1 MADLFEITGMA
12 LKSAVKGTFKNPG
25 PWLLI
30 TLMTAIIC
38 YIEGI
43 VTGTWTNV
51 SVPANSVLGIILI
64 AVAVILT
71 FIIAGAYVKTL
82 LNKTPDFK
90 EFGTT
95 LRNGFLATII
105 LLIYWIVQVLL
116 GAFLIYGV
124 STWGSTFTE
133 QTQNLIYAVG
143 IGIAWVIVVV
153 LFVLV
158 MVIGNPAGVLF
169 ARTGKFSS
177 AFNLSEISDMI
188 QAVSWNKCIF
198 GTILQTCVFGV
209 IVVAIICIGML
220 FSLVPVVGDFIGA
233 IAIGLLMPVAVAFAT
248 YFCAHLFAEAKN
260 E

>member
-30 TLMTAIIC
+30 ALMTAIIC
-38 YIEGI
+38 YIEGLLTFWTDFNI
-43 VTGTWTNV
+43 PVGTA
-51 SVPANSVLGIILI
+51 PGIILI
-64 AVAVILT
+64 VVAVLLT

-90 EFGTT
+90 NFGTT
-95 LRNGFLATII
+95 FRNGFLATII

-116 GAFLIYGV
+116 AAFLIYGV
-124 STWGSTFTE
+124 STWGTTFTDPI
-133 QTQNLIYAVG
+133 QNLIYAVG
-143 IGIAWVIVVV
+143 IGIAWVIVVI

-169 ARTGKFSS
+169 ARSGKFSS
-177 AFNLSEISDMI
+177 AFNLSKISDMI
-188 QAVSWNKCIF
+188 QAVSWSKCIF
-198 GTILQTCVFGV
+198 GTILQTCIFGV
-209 IVVAIICIGML
+209 LIAAIICIGML
-220 FSLVPVVGDFIGA
+220 FTLIPVVGDYVAVIVM
-233 IAIGLLMPVAVAFAT
+233 GLLIPVAVAFAT